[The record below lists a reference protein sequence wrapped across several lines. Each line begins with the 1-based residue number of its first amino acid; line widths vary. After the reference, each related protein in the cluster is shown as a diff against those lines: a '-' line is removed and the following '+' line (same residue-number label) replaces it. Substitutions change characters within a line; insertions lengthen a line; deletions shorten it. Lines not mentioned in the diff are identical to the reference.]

1 MLEVLP
7 NLRLCQGLN
16 QDVTDQLRVEELRRI
31 GLGTGLRHLEFLGVT
46 AGDVAVPGDLLEVG
60 LQLLLA
66 ACQELLRD
74 PYLNVL
80 SNPTLVHQVPK
91 STLGAVN
98 LDDFPANDFLGLTG
112 PRREIQALKFLK
124 HGLLESDG
132 RPQAIGEHGL
142 HETFRLGGGL
152 G

>member
-7 NLRLCQGLN
+7 DLRLCQGLN

-66 ACQELLRD
+66 TRQELLRD
-74 PYLNVL
+74 PYLYVL
-80 SNPTLVHQVPK
+80 CDSTLVHQVP
-91 STLGAVN
+91 
-98 LDDFPANDFLGLTG
+98 
-112 PRREIQALKFLK
+112 
-124 HGLLESDG
+124 
-132 RPQAIGEHGL
+132 
-142 HETFRLGGGL
+142 
-152 G
+152 